1 MLDEELFYFE
11 KFVIKFGNF
20 YIYLFWDVLLFRWLF
35 NFDYEVYLV
44 ILFLDNEKMIY
55 IYRILKKKLIIVL
68 KILIKNYM

>member
-55 IYRILKKKLIIVL
+55 IYRIVI
-68 KILIKNYM
+68 